1 MEIVDEETH
10 RVLAYVDALNRQGV
24 TPHRLSV
31 DEFGDG
37 ADRRMA
43 RRGGMAAVATLQAMA
58 LSVSGTIGPGETYTA
73 YLERLGWV
81 LCSGGGDVTI
91 TQIGRGLLKALNA
104 PSMDADSGSVVEVV
118 LDPENP
124 FAYTRAMNSLTT
136 VEDGLLVEPYFRVDQ
151 LEDVA
156 QLANITRVL
165 LGPGVKPQERKIL
178 AFGLAA
184 LDPERPL
191 EVRAATNL
199 HDRYLIPRDGG
210 TVLMLGA
217 SLGGIG
223 KKVSTITPVG
233 PEASEALRALHEG
246 LWDEATP
253 IEPRY
258 AEKGEGTAMTVA
270 APESTP
276 VDD

>member
-24 TPHRLSV
+24 TPRRSLV
-31 DEFGDG
+31 DEFGD
-37 ADRRMA
+37 APERIMT
-43 RRGGMAAVATLQAMA
+43 RRGGLVAVAAIQAMA
-58 LSVSGTIGPGETYTA
+58 MSVNGTLAAGERYTA

-81 LCSGGGDVTI
+81 VCSGSDAVTI
-91 TQIGRGLLKALNA
+91 TQVGRGLLKALNA
-104 PSMDADSGSVVEVV
+104 PSLEADSGSIVEVV

-136 VEDGLLVEPYFRVDQ
+136 VEDALLVEPYFRVDQ

-156 QLANITRVL
+156 QLSNITRVM
-165 LGPGVKPQERKIL
+165 LGPGVKPSERKVL

-184 LDPERPL
+184 LDPGRSL

-199 HDRYLIPRDGG
+199 HDRYLVPRGGG

-217 SLGGIG
+217 SLGAIG

-233 PEASEALRALHEG
+233 PEASEALRALHEE
-246 LWDEATP
+246 LWNEATP
-253 IEPRY
+253 IEPMY
-258 AEKGEGTAMTVA
+258 AEKAENLALTDLGVERA
-270 APESTP
+270 P
-276 VDD
+276 VDG